1 MNETEHTAAAG
12 SAPRGFWIKKV
23 AMVLGGLLFI
33 SISVN
38 VVLWF
43 ETLGEMHASISS
55 VKEELEKAGLWA
67 HAFRKSHGRLP
78 SMQEQAEYGMR
89 GKRYKGLDMKILEE
103 KDSVWIGFEMKDK
116 YKGVYD
122 VSGHRV
128 IFDKEMLEKWRR
140 NEGE

>member
-1 MNETEHTAAAG
+1 
-12 SAPRGFWIKKV
+12 
-23 AMVLGGLLFI
+23 
-33 SISVN
+33 
-38 VVLWF
+38 
-43 ETLGEMHASISS
+43 
-55 VKEELEKAGLWA
+55 
-67 HAFRKSHGRLP
+67 
-78 SMQEQAEYGMR
+78 MQEQAEYGMR
-89 GKRYKGLDMKILEE
+89 GKRYKGLDMKILEQ